1 MDRGQA
7 QITQAMKELM
17 AHPGSEAA
25 ARLSGCENFVDAMGH
40 GNTVTL
46 RDWGV
51 TLNCIMI
58 GSVLQRQQPWLK
70 YLLRMKAKKDCQ
82 NLLHV
87 LSYARE

>member
-7 QITQAMKELM
+7 QITQAMRELM

-46 RDWGV
+46 RDWDV
-51 TLNCIMI
+51 TLNFTAPIPDTVCRVGI
-58 GSVLQRQQPWLK
+58 R
-70 YLLRMKAKKDCQ
+70 
-82 NLLHV
+82 
-87 LSYARE
+87 AR